1 MFIFPSVEIIH
12 NKSLTV
18 KLWKG
23 TKSLLSGFLCFILM
37 GLSHKSNAFSEHQ
50 HGKNKITL
58 ASLGQYC
65 SMSEFRITPTVAKVT
80 YLTIH
85 IHTDTHTHTHKY
97 RKQSLWQVYDALKLP
112 NINISNCPF
121 VCYSRRFL
129 HAEAMHHSKM
139 TESYAFV
146 LFLELRCIDLV

>member
-23 TKSLLSGFLCFILM
+23 TKSLFSGFLCFILM

-85 IHTDTHTHTHKY
+85 IHTDTHTHTQIQKA
-97 RKQSLWQVYDALKLP
+97 KSLAGL
-112 NINISNCPF
+112 
-121 VCYSRRFL
+121 
-129 HAEAMHHSKM
+129 
-139 TESYAFV
+139 
-146 LFLELRCIDLV
+146 